1 MYYVRQ
7 NLGSN
12 KMVLNL
18 VLALSDIVPKDTSN
32 FTPVLWSTILKCYL
46 EFDQMFYL
54 KKVRDSGGERTTGQL
69 ELSLIS
75 GINKLERIL

>member
-18 VLALSDIVPKDTSN
+18 VLALSDLVPKDTSN
-32 FTPVLWSTILKCYL
+32 FTPCFVIYHSK
-46 EFDQMFYL
+46 M
-54 KKVRDSGGERTTGQL
+54 
-69 ELSLIS
+69 LS
-75 GINKLERIL
+75 RI